1 LKENG
6 EADITIF
13 TDLQL
18 FAKGQWSAPAD
29 PSKGIPLK
37 ITGGI
42 VDGSAVG
49 SGTLFLTVDGKSPSK
64 LSIQAKGAG
73 SRRVTVEFVANREAR
88 PQ

>member
-6 EADITIF
+6 EADITLF

-18 FAKGQWSAPAD
+18 FAKGQWSAAAD

-42 VDGSAVG
+42 VDGPATG
-49 SGTLFLTVDGKSPSK
+49 SGTLFLSADGKSPSK
-64 LSIQAKGAG
+64 LNIQAKGAG
-73 SRRVTVEFVANREAR
+73 SRKVIIEFVANREDR
-88 PQ
+88 SQ